1 MHEVLLQLRLCMVNS
16 LRQARHTRWFVRM
29 LRLFL
34 QSVVA
39 YVRTARQSRIDSRR
53 CIVFHTTLKGI
64 RTLMRTM
71 LATNHTWM
79 VLSWYVSQW
88 TNSHTGT
95 SRRQARSV
103 IIFLYVSS
111 RILIAIVGRHSG
123 LFAGCRSIEAELIFI
138 FLHLEMYCALLKL
151 LQSHTLRDHLI
162 DLIHTSLRPWY
173 VSIRSFCSLHVIF
186 LVTNIGKVLNIWL

>member
-1 MHEVLLQLRLCMVNS
+1 MHEVLLQLRLCMINC
-16 LRQARHTRWFVRM
+16 LWQAGNTWWFVRM
-29 LRLFL
+29 LGSFL

-39 YVRTARQSRIDSRR
+39 YVRTARQSRVDSCR

-79 VLSWYVSQW
+79 VLSWYVPQW

-95 SRRQARSV
+95 SRRQARS
-103 IIFLYVSS
+103 IIILLYVST
-111 RILIAIVGRHSG
+111 RKLIAIVGRHSW
-123 LFAGCRSIEAELIFI
+123 LFACCSSIKAELIFV
-138 FLHLEMYCALLKL
+138 FLHPEMYCALLKL

-173 VSIRSFCSLHVIF
+173 ASIRSFCSLHVIF